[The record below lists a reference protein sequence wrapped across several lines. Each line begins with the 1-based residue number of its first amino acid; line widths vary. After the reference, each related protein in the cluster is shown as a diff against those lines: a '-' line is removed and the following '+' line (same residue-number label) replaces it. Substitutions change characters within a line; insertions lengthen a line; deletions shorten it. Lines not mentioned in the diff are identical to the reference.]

1 MNESVVYEMY
11 CPDYSAELAE
21 ILDKL
26 DGLTALL
33 GTMEG
38 FMIFAVVVVLCI
50 FVYKFFRMFF

>member
-1 MNESVVYEMY
+1 MTESITYVCN

-21 ILDKL
+21 ISDKL

-38 FMIFAVVVVLCI
+38 FMVFAVVVVLCI